1 MCPHALTQDERFRY
15 ARTLIL
21 PEVGETGQRRLKAA
35 SVLLIG
41 VGGLGSAVAL
51 YLTAAGVG
59 RIGIVDPESVDI
71 SNLQRQIIH
80 NTGMIGRLKVES
92 AREKMFRLNPHVRV
106 ETRADLFSPRNA
118 DEISADY
125 EILVDG
131 TDNFRTRY
139 LINDLCV
146 RTGKTYVY
154 GAVYRFEGQVSVF
167 DARKG
172 PCYRC
177 LFPEPPPTDLVV
189 NSAETGI
196 FSVLPGIVGTI
207 QATEVLKLILG
218 IGSPLLGRL
227 LLYDALHMSFQE
239 VLLPKNPDCAICGA
253 GLQMTHL
260 GDH

>member
-1 MCPHALTQDERFRY
+1 MCPPALTQDERLRY

-21 PEVGETGQRRLKAA
+21 PDVGEEGQRRLKAA
-35 SVLLIG
+35 SVLLVG
-41 VGGLGSAVAL
+41 VGGLGSSVAMQ
-51 YLTAAGVG
+51 LTAAGVG
-59 RIGIVDPESVDI
+59 RIGIVDPEVVDM

-80 NTGMIGRLKVES
+80 DTGMVGRLKVES
-92 AREKMFRLNPHVRV
+92 AREKLLRLNPHVRV
-106 ETRADLFSPRNA
+106 ETRTELFRSGNA

-154 GAVYRFEGQVSVF
+154 GALYRFEGQVSIF

-177 LFPEPPPTDLVV
+177 LFPESPPTDVLV
-189 NSAETGI
+189 NPAETGV
-196 FSVLPGIVGTI
+196 FSALPGVVGTI
-207 QATEVLKLILG
+207 QASEVIKLILD

-227 LLYDALHMSFQE
+227 LLYDALHMRFQE
-239 VLLPKNPDCAICGA
+239 VLLPKDPDCAICSA
-253 GLQMTHL
+253 EQQKRPV
-260 GDH
+260 

>member
-1 MCPHALTQDERFRY
+1 MCPPALTQDERLRY
-15 ARTLIL
+15 ARTMIL
-21 PEVGETGQRRLKAA
+21 PEVGEQGQCRLKAA
-35 SVLLIG
+35 SVLLVGAGGIG
-41 VGGLGSAVAL
+41 SSVAMHL
-51 YLTAAGVG
+51 AAAGVG
-59 RIGIVDPESVDI
+59 RIGIVDPETVDI

-80 NTGMIGRLKVES
+80 DTEMIGRIKVES
-92 AREKMFRLNPHVRV
+92 AREKLFRLNPHIHV
-106 ETRADLFSPRNA
+106 EAHADLFSSRNA
-118 DEISADY
+118 DELSAEY

-131 TDNFRTRY
+131 TDNFCTRY

-154 GAVYRFEGQVSVF
+154 GALYRFEGQVSVF

-196 FSVLPGIVGTI
+196 FSILPGIVGTI
-207 QATEVLKLILG
+207 QASEVLKLILG

-227 LLYDALHMSFQE
+227 LLYDALHVSFQE
-239 VLLPKNPDCAICGA
+239 VLLRKDPGCAICGA
-253 GLQMTHL
+253 EPQKRHV
-260 GDH
+260 

>member
-1 MCPHALTQDERFRY
+1 MYPPALTQDERLRY
-15 ARTLIL
+15 ARTMIL
-21 PEVGETGQRRLKAA
+21 PEVGDEGQCRLKAA
-35 SVLLIG
+35 SVLLVG
-41 VGGLGSAVAL
+41 AGGLGSSVAMH
-51 YLTAAGVG
+51 LTAAGVG
-59 RIGIVDPESVDI
+59 RIGIVDPETVDI

-80 NTGMIGRLKVES
+80 DTGMIGRLKVES

-106 ETRADLFSPRNA
+106 EIRADLFSSRNA

-154 GAVYRFEGQVSVF
+154 GALYRFEGQVSVF

-177 LFPEPPPTDLVV
+177 LFPEPPPTDFVV

-196 FSVLPGIVGTI
+196 FNVLPGIVGTI
-207 QATEVLKLILG
+207 QASEVLKLILG

-227 LLYDALHMSFQE
+227 LLYDALHMRFQE
-239 VLLPKNPDCAICGA
+239 VLLPKDPDCMTCGA
-253 GLQMTHL
+253 EPQKRHI
-260 GDH
+260 

>member
-1 MCPHALTQDERFRY
+1 MYPPALTQDERLRY
-15 ARTLIL
+15 ARTMIL
-21 PEVGETGQRRLKAA
+21 PEVGDEGQCRLKAA
-35 SVLLIG
+35 SVLLVG
-41 VGGLGSAVAL
+41 VGGLGSSVAL
-51 YLTAAGVG
+51 HLTTAGVG
-59 RIGIVDPESVDI
+59 RIGIVDPETVDL

-80 NTGMIGRLKVES
+80 DTEMIGRLKVES

-106 ETRADLFSPRNA
+106 ETRADLFNSRNA

-131 TDNFRTRY
+131 TDNFRMRY

-154 GAVYRFEGQVSVF
+154 GALYRFEGQVSVF

-177 LFPEPPPTDLVV
+177 LFPEPPPTDFVV

-196 FSVLPGIVGTI
+196 FNVLPGIVGTI
-207 QATEVLKLILG
+207 QASEVLKLILG

-227 LLYDALHMSFQE
+227 LLYDALHMRFQE
-239 VLLPKNPDCAICGA
+239 VLLPKDPDCMTCGTEP
-253 GLQMTHL
+253 QKRHI
-260 GDH
+260 